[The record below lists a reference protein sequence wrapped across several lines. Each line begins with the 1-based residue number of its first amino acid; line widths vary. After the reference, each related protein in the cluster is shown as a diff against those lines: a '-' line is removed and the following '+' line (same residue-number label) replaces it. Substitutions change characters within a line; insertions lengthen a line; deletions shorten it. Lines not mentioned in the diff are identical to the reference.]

1 MKHVWWRCEGSSI
14 GSYSIGPKGHPADS
28 EYDIWKLKNFRID
41 GAFSKDGL
49 EIKVVAD
56 TDRGDEQ
63 EWDHTNYGIY
73 PELNVKFKF
82 FVEKE
87 ALQVFLGIQNEH
99 LPEYMEAL
107 EKLE

>member
-1 MKHVWWRCEGSSI
+1 MILLFIILLW
-14 GSYSIGPKGHPADS
+14 
-28 EYDIWKLKNFRID
+28 LKNFRID